1 MSAGA
6 QPLQAGGQP
15 APSLLP
21 RAAAL
26 VLLVM
31 AVVLWVDVLFRA
43 RLIDAIGSSGYS
55 TTAGVVISAVT
66 LPVAAGLWFRVGWAW
81 WAGLIAAVWQLLSHL
96 LYIVVT
102 TTSGEAVG
110 AVGWL
115 IALLLAVFLIV
126 LLLPA
131 TREACLRRAAGD
143 PR

>member
-1 MSAGA
+1 
-6 QPLQAGGQP
+6 
-15 APSLLP
+15 
-21 RAAAL
+21 
-26 VLLVM
+26 
-31 AVVLWVDVLFRA
+31 
-43 RLIDAIGSSGYS
+43 
-55 TTAGVVISAVT
+55 VISAVT

-102 TTSGEAVG
+102 TASGEAVG

-126 LLLPA
+126 LVLPA
-131 TREACLRRAAGD
+131 TRQACLRREAGD